1 MADAIF
7 ISYRRDDSEGEA
19 GRLFDDLTRAF
30 GSEAVFMDVA
40 GIKPGVDFRRA
51 IEQNVASCGVLLA
64 MIGPRWLSTTNA
76 DGARRLDDPNDF
88 VALEIASAMKRDVPV
103 IPVLVHEA
111 TMPAV
116 DNLPETLKDLAFHN
130 SVELSHARWN
140 SDVGLLIEA
149 LKAYV
154 TPVVTSQQEVQSPV
168 HATVPVQLPAPH
180 PPTGG
185 MAAPPLGS
193 KTPLIAAIVVVV
205 LVVAG
210 GIAYFATRPSP
221 SPKQVESVPASAAV
235 NPASAS
241 PADTPATTAPA
252 TSVPT
257 TSVPAAAAA
266 AAPATAQASAPLVT
280 SGKTPVAAPAAAN
293 DPNAL
298 YIGTWKRSIG
308 KGNGDALGMLVVSES
323 GGGVT
328 IHAYGSCQSPVCDWG
343 TQPAASDGT
352 HLTGTFSP
360 QPGGSDTSRTAL
372 ITIHPVP
379 RGMDVV
385 VQNTFESPAGTR
397 HNTAH
402 SLFLNA
408 K

>member
-64 MIGPRWLSTTNA
+64 MIGPRWLSTANSE
-76 DGARRLDDPNDF
+76 GARRLDDPNDF

-116 DNLPETLKDLAFHN
+116 DKLPESLKDLAFHN

-154 TPVVTSQQEVQSPV
+154 TQSPSAQTAVV

-180 PPTGG
+180 PPGDVSRP
-185 MAAPPLGS
+185 AADGS
-193 KTPLIAAIVVVV
+193 KTPLIAGIA
-205 LVVAG
+205 LVTLAVAG
-210 GIAYFATRPSP
+210 GMAYLAMRPSAAPKPVDSTPVTGAANPANNP
-221 SPKQVESVPASAAV
+221 SGAASAATSSD
-235 NPASAS
+235 A
-241 PADTPATTAPA
+241 PATTPVQARTMTASVSVTAADGRPETLPA
-252 TSVPT
+252 
-257 TSVPAAAAA
+257 
-266 AAPATAQASAPLVT
+266 
-280 SGKTPVAAPAAAN
+280 KTPGPGDSYV
-293 DPNAL
+293 
-298 YIGTWKRSIG
+298 GTWRRSVSA
-308 KGNGDALGMLVVSES
+308 GNGDTLGLLAFSKA
-323 GGGVT
+323 GDGLT
-328 IHAYGSCQSPVCDWG
+328 IHAFGSCQAPVCDWG
-343 TQPAASDGT
+343 SQPAVGDGDNMT
-352 HLTGTFSP
+352 ATFSP
-360 QPGGSDTSRTAL
+360 KPSGSDTSRTVRVTTHL
-372 ITIHPVP
+372 VP
-379 RGMDVV
+379 EGLDVMI
-385 VQNTFESPAGTR
+385 QNSFESPAGTR
-397 HNTAH
+397 HSSAH
-402 SLFLNA
+402 TLFLKVN
-408 K
+408 